1 MDRQEFFNANRKN
14 WDERVAIHRRD
25 ETGFYLVEQV
35 LKGLDKLN
43 AIEAQEIG
51 DIRGKRIAH
60 LQCHFGLDSL
70 CLAAGGATVV
80 GLDFAPSAIAEARR
94 LASQLARK
102 AIFVEGNVY
111 EARTLLDGL
120 FDIVYVTWGAIN
132 WLPDLKMWAQQVS
145 SLLQEGGYLYLAESH
160 PAILCFEWID
170 GRIVPHYDWRTP
182 ADQPTSSD
190 LPFTYNGASDRLRN
204 TRTYEWIHPLSDI
217 IGSLREAQL
226 TIDWYHEHA
235 ALTWPLFPNMVK
247 SEDGL
252 YRLPTGFP
260 QLPLAFSLKAVK
272 PSGREG

>member
-1 MDRQEFFNANRKN
+1 MDREEFFNANREN

-70 CLAAGGATVV
+70 CLAARGATVV

-94 LASQLARK
+94 LASQLAREV
-102 AIFVEGNVY
+102 IFVEGNVY

-132 WLPDLKMWAQQVS
+132 WLPDLKMWAQQVA

-182 ADQPTSSD
+182 ADQPASSD

-217 IGSLREAQL
+217 IGSLRDAQL

-235 ALTWPLFPNMVK
+235 ALTWPLFPNMIK
-247 SEDGL
+247 SQDGL
-252 YRLPTGFP
+252 YRLPAGFP